1 MDFDAIFRFFIL
13 DNIVVLFVIIFF
25 VGRMTHSTSVLEA
38 TIERENKR
46 VKDHIDLKLRSTDA
60 L

>member
-38 TIERENKR
+38 TIDRENK
-46 VKDHIDLKLRSTDA
+46 
-60 L
+60 